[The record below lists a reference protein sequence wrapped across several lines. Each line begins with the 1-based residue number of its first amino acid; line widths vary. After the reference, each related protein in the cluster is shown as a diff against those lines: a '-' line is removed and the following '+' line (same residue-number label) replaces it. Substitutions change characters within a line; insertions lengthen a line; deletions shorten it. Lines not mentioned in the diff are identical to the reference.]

1 MRYKSV
7 NYEKRMALGNGEY
20 ERIGASIELE
30 KSDDPKEA
38 VNMIKK
44 LVAQLKT
51 KQGDE

>member
-30 KSDDPKEA
+30 KSDDPQSA
-38 VNMIKK
+38 INLIKK
-44 LVAQLKT
+44 LVGQLKT
-51 KQGDE
+51 KQGEE